1 MVSARWVKSQHAPG
15 KMSVITPSVSGP
27 WAGLTSE
34 HIDFTTLQQLTP
46 GWCRTCITP
55 GEYWGDAKLMTSPFR
70 SSWHTTWQT
79 LSSIKTGVVLI
90 ISVVIFSAAGTI
102 ILQRPMTD
110 PDDMTRA
117 YSPAMLRFLDVTG
130 LTDIFHTRWF
140 IALMILVSLSIVA
153 ASVQRFP
160 NAWRYFARPYKSPD
174 ESFRK
179 VLPTQAQIPLANNDN
194 DEEQGLS
201 AAERAFRHM
210 GLKAERIVRTDSF
223 SLFSERNRISEMAVY
238 IVHASLLLI
247 FLGFIV
253 DSVYGWRA
261 FLVLSPGTA
270 SNQVETKDGSKRT
283 IPFSIRC
290 DGTGEETYADGSPK
304 RWWSKLAVVDG
315 GREVSRKEIVVN
327 DPLVYHGLR
336 FYQATYGRTGKLDQ
350 LILNATPANGK
361 ATPQEISLAMSQTVA
376 LDVDTSVQLAEFI
389 PDFVV
394 QDGRVY
400 ARSNDVTNPA
410 VHLIVTSKKAKGS
423 VSVNVWLPQ
432 MPGIDENASSPY
444 TFDPK
449 DLKTGLY
456 TGLQVSH
463 EPGQWAVWAGVV
475 LMGIGLTFVFYVVHM
490 RFWVVPVVD
499 ARGRTALWIGG
510 TANRNRDAFEL
521 KFKNVV
527 EQIQKEL
534 KRELAASVEAPA
546 TISGTTISGTTISR
560 TTISGTT
567 IAGSVSPATEEVYGT
582 RKS

>member
-1 MVSARWVKSQHAPG
+1 MAPSLRSAPRK
-15 KMSVITPSVSGP
+15 I
-27 WAGLTSE
+27 
-34 HIDFTTLQQLTP
+34 
-46 GWCRTCITP
+46 
-55 GEYWGDAKLMTSPFR
+55 
-70 SSWHTTWQT
+70 WQT

-90 ISVVIFSAAGTI
+90 ILVVIFSAAGTV

-110 PDDMTRA
+110 SDDMQRA

-140 IALMILVSLSIVA
+140 IALMILVSLSIIA

-179 VLPTQAQIPLANNDN
+179 VLPTQAQIRVV

-201 AAERAFRHM
+201 AAERALRHL
-210 GLKAERIVRTDSF
+210 GLKTERIVRPDSF
-223 SLFSERNRISEMAVY
+223 SLFSERNRISEMGVY

-253 DSVYGWRA
+253 DSLYGWRG
-261 FLVLSPGTA
+261 FLMLSPGTA
-270 SNQVETKDGSKRT
+270 SNQIELKDGSLRT

-290 DGTGEETYADGSPK
+290 DGTGEDTYADGTPK

-315 GREVSRKEIVVN
+315 GREISRKEIVVN
-327 DPLVYHGLR
+327 DPLIYQGLR
-336 FYQATYGRTGKLDQ
+336 FYQASYGRTGKLDQ
-350 LILNATPANGK
+350 LILNATPASGTTR
-361 ATPQEISLAMSQTVA
+361 TPQEISLAMNQTVA
-376 LDVDTSVQLAEFI
+376 LDADTSVQLVEFI

-400 ARSNDVTNPA
+400 ARSKDVVNPA
-410 VHLIVTSKKAKGS
+410 VHMIVTSKKANSG
-423 VSVNVWLPQ
+423 VNVWLPEI
-432 MPGIDENASSPY
+432 PGIDENASSPY
-444 TFDPK
+444 IFDPK

-475 LMGIGLTFVFYVVHM
+475 LMAIGLTFVFYVVHM
-490 RFWVVPVVD
+490 RFWVVPVLD
-499 ARGRTALWIGG
+499 ARGRTVLWVGG
-510 TANRNRDAFEL
+510 TANRNRDAFEH

-534 KRELAASVEAPA
+534 KPELVASAHAQA
-546 TISGTTISGTTISR
+546 TSISGTS
-560 TTISGTT
+560 
-567 IAGSVSPATEEVYGT
+567 IAG
-582 RKS
+582 R

>member
-1 MVSARWVKSQHAPG
+1 MPRK
-15 KMSVITPSVSGP
+15 I
-27 WAGLTSE
+27 
-34 HIDFTTLQQLTP
+34 
-46 GWCRTCITP
+46 
-55 GEYWGDAKLMTSPFR
+55 
-70 SSWHTTWQT
+70 WQT

-90 ISVVIFSAAGTI
+90 ILVVIFSAAGTV
-102 ILQRPMTD
+102 ILQRPMIEA
-110 PDDMTRA
+110 DDLQRA
-117 YSPAMLRFLDVTG
+117 YSPAMLRFLDATG
-130 LTDIFHTRWF
+130 LTDVFHTRWF
-140 IALMILVSLSIVA
+140 VALLILVSLSIIC

-179 VLPTQAQIPLANNDN
+179 VLPTQAQIPVG

-201 AAERAFRHM
+201 AAERAFKHL
-210 GLKAERIVRTDSF
+210 GLKTERIVRPDSF
-223 SLFSERNRISEMAVY
+223 SIFSERSRISEMGVY

-247 FLGFIV
+247 FTGFIV
-253 DSVYGWRA
+253 DSLYGWRG
-261 FLVLSPGTA
+261 FLMLTPGTS
-270 SNQVETKDGSKRT
+270 SNQVETKNGTIRT
-283 IPFSIRC
+283 IPFSVRC

-315 GREVSRKEIVVN
+315 GRDVSNKEIVVN

-336 FYQATYGRTGKLDQ
+336 FYQASYGRTGKLDR
-350 LILNATPANGK
+350 LTLNAVPANSTKG
-361 ATPQEISLAMSQTVA
+361 TPQEISLALNQTVA
-376 LDVDTSVQLAEFI
+376 LDADTSVQLVEFI

-400 ARSNDVTNPA
+400 ARSNDVANPA
-410 VHLIVTSKKAKGS
+410 VHMIVTSKKANS
-423 VSVNVWLPQ
+423 SVNLWLPQ
-432 MPGIDENASSPY
+432 IPGVDESASSPY

-449 DLKTGLY
+449 DLKTGVF

-475 LMGIGLTFVFYVVHM
+475 LMAIGLTFVFYVVHL

-521 KFKNVV
+521 RFKHLV

-534 KRELAASVEAPA
+534 QPELVASAQTPA
-546 TISGTTISGTTISR
+546 TSISGRSISGTKISK
-560 TTISGTT
+560 TT
-567 IAGSVSPATEEVYGT
+567 IAG
-582 RKS
+582 R